1 VAAEDIA
8 LQGQH
13 IGIPLPMKVRRNDKL
28 FIITSLPNPLDA
40 SEAKA

>member
-13 IGIPLPMKVRRNDKL
+13 ISIPLQTKVRRNDKL
-28 FIITSLPNPLDA
+28 FIIRSID
-40 SEAKA
+40 